1 MSYKQN
7 LTPREDEIAGFL
19 PATYSELSD
28 EFGFGISAARDH
40 KSSMERKGMPIAWRR
55 VKRGD
60 SQVKEFY
67 VREGEHPTNQNETR
81 DYGGTAK
88 KAAKTK
94 RLNNAA
100 QELSERLDKALNAT
114 APAVSVEPLSS
125 GGEEDVAI
133 HVTDDHIGDELT
145 DEYGNVQFSPE
156 IAVER
161 IRHRVTR
168 TFEIIERQKAAGY
181 NFHTVHYIMGGDI
194 MTGSGIY
201 NGQSWE
207 TVLNFNEQIDLA
219 VSTHFDQ
226 IERLA
231 EEFEAVQVVCQ
242 TGNHGEI
249 RIQGS
254 SQKANGDDI
263 IYRMLDA
270 LVRASDYENI
280 TFIRNDHTG
289 CTNFRMRCDREA
301 DERRAQELGYDSPDE
316 LPQEERT
323 GHAAHLRH
331 GQGAG
336 EHIGT
341 SAKKSDW
348 RGWKLQH
355 EFDIA
360 YLGHYHIQGQDRVM
374 DAPVLRSGSIKPPDE
389 FEESI
394 SEWSMPM
401 STIHGVSDERP
412 KTWSHD
418 IDYEAKE

>member
-114 APAVSVEPLSS
+114 APAVSVEPLST

-145 DEYGNVQFSPE
+145 DEFGVVQFSPE

-168 TFEIIERQKAAGY
+168 TLEIIERQEAAGY

-201 NGQSWE
+201 EGQAWE

-219 VSTHFDQ
+219 VSAHFDQ
-226 IERLA
+226 IKRLA
-231 EEFEAVQVVCQ
+231 EKFEAVQVVCQ
-242 TGNHGEI
+242 VGNHGEI
-249 RIQGS
+249 RMSGS
-254 SQKANGDDI
+254 SGKANGDDI
-263 IYRMLDA
+263 IYRMLDLA
-270 LVRASDYENI
+270 VRTSEYENI

-289 CTNFRMRCDREA
+289 CINFRMRTDRKA
-301 DERRAQELGYDSPDE
+301 DEKRAQELGYDEPRE
-316 LPQEERT
+316 LPEQERT

-341 SAKKSDW
+341 AAKKRDW
-348 RGWKLQH
+348 RGWKDMH
-355 EFDIA
+355 DFAIA

-374 DAPVLRSGSIKPPDE
+374 GAPVLRSGSIKPGDE
-389 FEESI
+389 FTESI
-394 SEWSMPM
+394 SEWEMPT
-401 STIHGVSDERP
+401 STIHGVSDDQP
-412 KTWSHD
+412 KTWSYDVH
-418 IDYEAKE
+418 YEAKE